1 MLNFYNRNW
10 HSEFYKDKTGI
21 LETDPVSAITVQL
34 IDVEI
39 GFKYYNTVAEANE
52 LGIPPEVYSVF
63 TTFKAKMENYP
74 DGFTRKDFQTMYFN
88 VYRKFI
94 GREKAKAFIDT
105 LETAGLLIEQPD
117 PNDKRIVR
125 YVCEGVGV

>member
-52 LGIPPEVYSVF
+52 LGIPPEVYCVHH
-63 TTFKAKMENYP
+63 
-74 DGFTRKDFQTMYFN
+74 
-88 VYRKFI
+88 V
-94 GREKAKAFIDT
+94 
-105 LETAGLLIEQPD
+105 
-117 PNDKRIVR
+117 
-125 YVCEGVGV
+125 